1 MNSYETY
8 LENVIELR
16 EKEIKIYKEFIE
28 NELRCKIQE
37 EVLNEMKFDGKGIKE
52 IHKRCFPDM
61 SFGQFILNAL
71 GWINSTKKRDPFF
84 PEEDE
89 MLNLIKEYAN
99 ANSMWYQGWNLLN
112 K

>member
-8 LENVIELR
+8 LESVIELR

-52 IHKRCFPDM
+52 MRFKVITIPQSQYVLQLD
-61 SFGQFILNAL
+61 
-71 GWINSTKKRDPFF
+71 D
-84 PEEDE
+84 
-89 MLNLIKEYAN
+89 
-99 ANSMWYQGWNLLN
+99 
-112 K
+112 

>member
-28 NELRCKIQE
+28 NELRCRIQE

-52 IHKRCFPDM
+52 MRFKVITIPQSQYVLQLD
-61 SFGQFILNAL
+61 
-71 GWINSTKKRDPFF
+71 D
-84 PEEDE
+84 
-89 MLNLIKEYAN
+89 
-99 ANSMWYQGWNLLN
+99 
-112 K
+112 